1 MLQASV
7 DAYRFLNFKGG
18 TMESNDITWWAFD
31 EVEKFMR
38 DGFIAI
44 GVPPA
49 EAADC
54 ANVLV
59 AADKRGVDSHGV
71 GRFKP
76 IYLDRIWAGTQN
88 TKTNFEIVRETPTTA
103 VIDGHNGMG
112 HYIAKRAMQ
121 MAVDKADKSG
131 LGMTVVRNS
140 THYGAAF
147 YYANMAVERGQ
158 IGLTGTSARPSIAPT
173 FGVEPML
180 GTNPMTWGMPTDEKF
195 PFMLDCATSVTQRGK
210 VELYDRLGKDL
221 PDGWVIGQDGN
232 YRHDTKQVLVDL
244 TKDLAALTPLGGLG
258 EDLGGYKGYG
268 YAMVVELLSSALS
281 QANFM
286 KALIGVGRDGKP
298 VPIELGHFFLAI
310 KIEAFV
316 ELDAFKKQA
325 GDIARAL
332 RASKKAP
339 GAERIYTAG
348 EKEYE
353 VWQYRKDKGV
363 PFNAPLKKSFRE
375 VKEKLGMPHK
385 LPF

>member
-1 MLQASV
+1 MSEA
-7 DAYRFLNFKGG
+7 G
-18 TMESNDITWWAFD
+18 TWWAFD
-31 EVEKFMR
+31 EVEAFMKA
-38 DGFIAI
+38 GFEAI
-44 GVPPA
+44 GVPSS
-49 EAADC
+49 EAAVC

-71 GRFKP
+71 GRYKP

-88 TKTNFEIVRETPTTA
+88 PKTNFEVVRETPTTA

-112 HYIAKRAMQ
+112 HYIAERAMR
-121 MAVDKADKSG
+121 MAVDKAEKNG

-147 YYANMAVERGQ
+147 YYANMAVERGM

-180 GTNPMTWGMPTDEKF
+180 GTNPMTWGMPSDEDF

-210 VELYDRLGKDL
+210 IELYARLGKEL
-221 PDGWVIGQDGN
+221 PDGWVIGQDGK
-232 YRHDTKQVLVDL
+232 YRHDTQAVLVDL

-268 YAMVVELLSSALS
+268 YSMVVELLSSALS

-286 KALIGVGRDGKP
+286 KALVGVDAAGKP
-298 VPIELGHFFLAI
+298 APIELGHFFMAM
-310 KIEAFV
+310 KVEAFV
-316 ELDAFKKQA
+316 DLPAFKKQV
-325 GDIARAL
+325 GEISRAL

-339 GAERIYTAG
+339 GASRIYTPG
-348 EKEYE
+348 EKEHE
-353 VWQYRKDKGV
+353 VWLFRQDKGV
-363 PFNAPLKKSFRE
+363 PFNDPLKKAFRE
-375 VKEKLGMPHK
+375 VKERLALPHK

>member
-1 MLQASV
+1 M
-7 DAYRFLNFKGG
+7 D
-18 TMESNDITWWAFD
+18 SNDITWWAFD

-44 GVPPA
+44 GVPAA

-54 ANVLV
+54 ANVLI

-121 MAVDKADKSG
+121 MAVDKADTSG

-195 PFMLDCATSVTQRGK
+195 PFLLDCATSVTQRGK

-221 PDGWVIGQDGN
+221 PDGWVIGQDGT

-281 QANFM
+281 QANFL
-286 KALIGVGRDGKP
+286 KALIGVGPDGKP

-316 ELDAFKKQA
+316 ELGAFKKQA
-325 GDIARAL
+325 GDIARTL

-339 GAERIYTAG
+339 GAERIYTPG

>member
-1 MLQASV
+1 M
-7 DAYRFLNFKGG
+7 G
-18 TMESNDITWWAFD
+18 TDDIVWWAFD
-31 EVEKFMR
+31 EVERFMR
-38 DGFIAI
+38 DGFMAI
-44 GVPPA
+44 GVPA
-49 EAADC
+49 EEAAVC
-54 ANVLV
+54 ANVLI

-76 IYLDRIWAGTQN
+76 IYLDRIWNGTLD
-88 TKTNFEIVRETPTTA
+88 TKTRFEIVRETPTTA

-112 HYIAKRAMQ
+112 HAIAKRAMQ
-121 MAVDKADKSG
+121 MAVDKAASSG

-147 YYANMAVERGQ
+147 YYANMAVERGM

-180 GTNPMTWGMPTDEKF
+180 GTNPMTWGMPTDEPF

-210 VELYDRLGKDL
+210 LELYDRLGKDL
-221 PDGWVIGQDGN
+221 PDGWVIGQDGA
-232 YRHDTKQVLVDL
+232 YRHDTHQVLVDL

-286 KALIGVGRDGKP
+286 KALLGMGPDGKP
-298 VPIELGHFFLAI
+298 VPIELGHFFMAI
-310 KIEAFV
+310 QVEAFV

-325 GDIARAL
+325 GDISRAL
-332 RASKKAP
+332 RASRKAP
-339 GAERIYTAG
+339 GQERIYTPG

-353 VWQYRKDKGV
+353 TYLFRKDKGV
-363 PFNAPLKKSFRE
+363 PFNAPLKKAFRE
-375 VKEKLGMPHK
+375 VKERLAMPHE

>member
-1 MLQASV
+1 MG
-7 DAYRFLNFKGG
+7 DAD
-18 TMESNDITWWAFD
+18 TTWWAFN
-31 EVEKFMR
+31 EVETFMR
-38 DGFIAI
+38 DGFMAI
-44 GVPPA
+44 GVPA
-49 EAADC
+49 EEAAVC
-54 ANVLV
+54 ADVLI

-71 GRFKP
+71 GRYKP

-88 TKTNFEIVRETPTTA
+88 ARTNFEIIRETPTTA

-121 MAVDKADKSG
+121 MAVDKADKLG

-147 YYANMAVERGQ
+147 YYANMAAERGM

-180 GTNPMTWGMPTDEKF
+180 GTNPMTWGMPTDEPF

-210 VELYDRLGKDL
+210 LELYDRLGKEL
-221 PDGWVIGQDGN
+221 PDGWVIGQDGQ
-232 YRHDTKQVLVDL
+232 YRHDTHQVLVDL
-244 TKDLAALTPLGGLG
+244 TKDKAALTPLGGLG

-286 KALIGVGRDGKP
+286 KALVGVDPNGKP
-298 VPIELGHFFLAI
+298 APIELGHFFMAV
-310 KIEAFV
+310 KVDAFV
-316 ELDAFKKQA
+316 ALEDFKKQA
-325 GDIARAL
+325 GDISRAL
-332 RASKKAP
+332 RASQKAP
-339 GAERIYTAG
+339 GHDRIYTPG
-348 EKEYE
+348 EKEYDIA
-353 VWQYRKDKGV
+353 QFRRDKGV
-363 PFNAPLKKSFRE
+363 PFNAPLKKAFRE
-375 VKEKLGMPHK
+375 VKERLHLPHQ

>member
-1 MLQASV
+1 
-7 DAYRFLNFKGG
+7 
-18 TMESNDITWWAFD
+18 MENEITWWAFS
-31 EVEKFMR
+31 EVEAFMR
-38 DGFIAI
+38 AGFEAV
-44 GVPPA
+44 GVPPE
-49 EAADC
+49 EAAVC
-54 ANVLV
+54 ADVLI

-88 TKTNFEIVRETPTTA
+88 VKTNFEIVRETPTTA

-121 MAVDKADKSG
+121 MAVDKADKNG

-147 YYANMAVERGQ
+147 YYANQAVERGM

-180 GTNPMTWGMPTDEKF
+180 GTNPMTWGAPSDEAF

-210 VELYDRLGKDL
+210 LELYDRMGKEL
-221 PDGWVIGQDGN
+221 PDGWVIGQDGM
-232 YRHDTKQVLVDL
+232 YRHDTKQVLLDL
-244 TKDLAALTPLGGLG
+244 TKDKAALTPLGGLG

-268 YAMVVELLSSALS
+268 YSTVVEILSAALS

-286 KALIGVGRDGKP
+286 KALVGVDAQGKP
-298 VPIELGHFFLAI
+298 APIELGHFFMAM
-310 KIEAFV
+310 KVEAFV
-316 ELDAFKKQA
+316 ELDLFKKSVGEISRQ
-325 GDIARAL
+325 L

-339 GAERIYTAG
+339 GAARIYTAG

-353 VWQYRKDKGV
+353 ISVYRKDKGV
-363 PFNAPLKKSFRE
+363 PFNDPLKAAFRA
-375 VKEKLGMPHK
+375 VKEKLK
-385 LPF
+385 LPHALPF